1 MDGKTCNHIRHTTIV
16 YEVVRKESNV
26 LRKIE
31 VMCTKFS
38 FRRISLAVLVN
49 AQSIIST
56 QQLGDPPDLGHDYL
70 CITIHLA

>member
-38 FRRISLAVLVN
+38 LAMKIVRNFGNNFQNIQNNGCKRIG
-49 AQSIIST
+49 IIKNSK
-56 QQLGDPPDLGHDYL
+56 QMHEV
-70 CITIHLA
+70 